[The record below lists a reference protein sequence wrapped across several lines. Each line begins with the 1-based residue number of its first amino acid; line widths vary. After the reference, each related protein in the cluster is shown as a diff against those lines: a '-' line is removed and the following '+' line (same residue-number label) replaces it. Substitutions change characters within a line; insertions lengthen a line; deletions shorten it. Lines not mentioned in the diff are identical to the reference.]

1 MLNVLK
7 ATALRE
13 RLQRGLQTLEN
24 ISIPED
30 DDELRAEIK
39 ELKDKRWA
47 AVKAID
53 EELNKPIV
61 PISESVCAYARKE
74 FERDEKKEGGDEAII
89 RG

>member
-1 MLNVLK
+1 MLNVLR

-13 RLQRGLQTLEN
+13 RLQRGLQVLEN

-30 DDELRAEIK
+30 DTDLAEELQV
-39 ELKDKRWA
+39 LKDKRRA
-47 AVKAID
+47 AIKSID
-53 EELNKPIV
+53 SELNKPVI
-61 PISESVCAYARKE
+61 PIAESVRAYARKE